1 MDQPGRDPEAADS
14 PIDPTP
20 RTTIRRVPARGSYDR
35 AVIHAILDEAYFASV
50 GISIDG
56 QPFVIPM
63 VHARLG
69 DELILHGAP
78 ASRLLKHA
86 GAFPICATVTLLD
99 GLVLAR
105 SAFHHSL
112 NYRSVVVIG
121 QARPVVD
128 EAEKR
133 AAMAALVDHVVP
145 GRAAHTRPPSP
156 KELAGTQV
164 LALPLTESSAKIRTG
179 GPLDDPEDYAH
190 PVWAGHI
197 PLQTFALPPVP
208 DPRSTPFGS
217 SPPLALPTR

>member
-1 MDQPGRDPEAADS
+1 MDQPGSDLE
-14 PIDPTP
+14 PTP
-20 RTTIRRVPARGSYDR
+20 RTTIHRVPARGSYDR

-50 GISIDG
+50 GISVDG

-69 DELILHGAP
+69 EELILHGAP

-86 GAFPICATVTLLD
+86 AAFPVCATVTLLD

-112 NYRSVVVIG
+112 NYRSVVVLG
-121 QARPVVD
+121 QARLVRD

-133 AAMAALVDHVVP
+133 AAMAALVDHVSP
-145 GRAAHTRPPSP
+145 GRAAQARPPSA
-156 KELAGTQV
+156 KELAATQV
-164 LALPLTESSAKIRTG
+164 LALPLTESSAKLRAG
-179 GPLDDPEDYAH
+179 GPLDDPEDYPH

-197 PLQTFALPPVP
+197 PLQLRAAPPVP
-208 DPRSTPFGS
+208 DPLSAPQG
-217 SPPLALPTR
+217 SPPPPWQP